1 MIRFK
6 PAANKGAPTNA
17 DVKDAGKMDMA
28 TGAAAREQ
36 FRMSSACI
44 VTLNNVDIMPINIQH
59 ANIAVVAKE
68 AG

>member
-6 PAANKGAPTNA
+6 PAANKGAPPMPTL
-17 DVKDAGKMDMA
+17 KMPEKMDMA